1 VRCTEGAVVLAP
13 LQVDRYASLSARAAA
28 SILHGVANSRAAEVA
43 TGGNLLLSDLRTGY
57 LLLNEL
63 RYRTIVRTFGVT
75 RQQAN
80 LVTLVGVSMLSQA
93 LADRAARL
101 MRITGPPMAM
111 DGALTVA
118 GLRGVV
124 CQVAGVPSAEV
135 PWGGTLLAMGI
146 LGGAFAPTLT
156 RALRGLRTD
165 SLRLSTDFHHRYG
178 YLVDP
183 GHRRARRAQKRG
195 TVD

>member
-1 VRCTEGAVVLAP
+1 
-13 LQVDRYASLSARAAA
+13 LSACAAA
-28 SILHGVANSRAAEVA
+28 SILHGVATTRAAEVA

-63 RYRTIVRTFGVT
+63 RYRAIVRTFGVS

-93 LADRAARL
+93 LADRATRL
-101 MRITGPPMAM
+101 MRIAGPPVAM

-118 GLRGVV
+118 GLRGLV

-135 PWGGTLLAMGI
+135 PGAGTLLAMGI
-146 LGGAFAPTLT
+146 LGGAFVPTLS

-183 GHRRARRAQKRG
+183 GHLRARRARSRDA
-195 TVD
+195 VD

>member
-1 VRCTEGAVVLAP
+1 M
-13 LQVDRYASLSARAAA
+13 ASTRAAA
-28 SILHGVANSRAAEVA
+28 VA

-63 RYRTIVRTFGVT
+63 RYRAIVGTFGVS

-80 LVTLVGVSMLSQA
+80 LVTLVGVSMVAQA
-93 LADRAARL
+93 LQDRATRL
-101 MRITGPPMAM
+101 LRVTGPPMAM

-118 GLRGVV
+118 GLRGVL
-124 CQVAGVPSAEV
+124 CQVAGVPSADV
-135 PWGGTLLAMGI
+135 PGAGALLAMGI

-156 RALRGLRTD
+156 RALRGLRAD

-183 GHRRARRAQKRG
+183 GHRRARRARTRDTAQDGG
-195 TVD
+195 TPT